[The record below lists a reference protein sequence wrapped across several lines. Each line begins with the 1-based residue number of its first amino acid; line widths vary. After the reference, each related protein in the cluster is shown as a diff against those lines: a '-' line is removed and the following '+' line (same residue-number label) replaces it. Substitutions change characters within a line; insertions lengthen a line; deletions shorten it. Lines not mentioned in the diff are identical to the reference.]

1 MAEEKDVRSANVSLH
16 NANDNDFLQ
25 PNYRSW
31 ALNYRSSRKL
41 TLILTF
47 HLISLI
53 TQRINETTNYPT
65 LAEITLFLT
74 FLPSKSYL
82 LKILYPY
89 VLKNVSQVLKQY
101 FYSRKSCL
109 KVILRGGLC
118 FRSTR
123 FRLLTRISKILKT
136 FPPTLTSHKVFFSPR
151 FLIGKI
157 LGKNRQSDK

>member
-31 ALNYRSSRKL
+31 ALNYRSSGKL

-74 FLPSKSYL
+74 FLPSKNLSKNIFSVWFKNDSRVL
-82 LKILYPY
+82 KTIFLFEKILFEGHFTRWF
-89 VLKNVSQVLKQY
+89 VLPVDP
-101 FYSRKSCL
+101 F
-109 KVILRGGLC
+109 
-118 FRSTR
+118 STVNPD
-123 FRLLTRISKILKT
+123 FKDFEN
-136 FPPTLTSHKVFFSPR
+136 FPTNSNKP
-151 FLIGKI
+151 
-157 LGKNRQSDK
+157 